1 MKQSRNYFSI
11 LLVVAGALL
20 FNPTQIH
27 AAPAKIAHQGRLL
40 NAQNQPIST
49 PVSVEFAIYGAE
61 TGGNPSWYETQFVTP
76 DALGFY
82 ETFLGEGTPLPSIS
96 EPAYLQLTVN
106 GEVLN
111 PRLEFGSVPFAL
123 DGVPSG
129 FSILG
134 ETSASPTGYFFVGS
148 FALAAP
154 GSNCWTTKAPMPTA
168 RASLAGAAVN
178 GKIYAMGG
186 FSVDALTIVEE
197 YDPMMD
203 TWTAKTPMPEAHA
216 GFVAVSVN
224 GKIYTIGGQNG
235 GGEPIAVEEYDPATD
250 TWTPKTPMPT
260 PRYGPAGA
268 AVNGKIYAIGGSG
281 HVRNDVVEEYDPA
294 TDTWTPKAPM
304 LRGRTSLAAV
314 SVNGKIYAIGG
325 SGYETAVEEYDPA
338 TDTWTEKASMPTGR
352 GSPAAVE
359 VNGIVYVIGGNNN
372 GFLATVEAY
381 DPATNTWT
389 TRTPMLTARNEFV
402 AAAFSDKIYA
412 IGGNIGVGFL
422 DLNEEY
428 TVPGFQFYVHRKI

>member
-250 TWTPKTPMPT
+250 TWTPK
-260 PRYGPAGA
+260 
-268 AVNGKIYAIGGSG
+268 
-281 HVRNDVVEEYDPA
+281 
-294 TDTWTPKAPM
+294 APM